1 MVITLAPR
9 EATSSILPRVKFAVT
24 GSLIKAI
31 TGVPFS
37 IKEIVPCLSSAAA
50 NPSV

>member
-1 MVITLAPR
+1 M
-9 EATSSILPRVKFAVT
+9 LPRVSSAVT

-37 IKEIVPCLSSAAA
+37 INEIVPCLSSAAA
-50 NPSV
+50 KPSV